1 MFRAWAE
8 DQGRTTA
15 AVVKAIQT
23 ANNKVITLSNARGEK
38 TFRVR
43 GKD

>member
-15 AVVKAIQT
+15 AVIKAIQA
-23 ANNKVITLSNARGEK
+23 ANQTVVVKTNALGGK
-38 TFRVR
+38 TFSARD
-43 GKD
+43 KK

>member
-15 AVVKAIQT
+15 AVIKAIQS
-23 ANNKVITLSNARGEK
+23 ANNTVVVKTNAFGEK

-43 GKD
+43 DKK